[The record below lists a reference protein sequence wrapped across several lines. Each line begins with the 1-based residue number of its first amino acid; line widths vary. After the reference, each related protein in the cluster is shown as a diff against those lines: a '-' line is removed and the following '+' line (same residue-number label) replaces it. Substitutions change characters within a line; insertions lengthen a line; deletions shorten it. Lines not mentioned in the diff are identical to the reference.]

1 MWPWASNCAHVSL
14 SLKEGH
20 LYVLFIPF
28 VGISTYLPQ
37 IHSGSALPL
46 SVPQDA
52 DLWSLHHLG
61 PLAGWFPA
69 ALGQWKF
76 RLAGNQMVVGVGIFF
91 LLSPSAP
98 LVRTVSEGG
107 HSSPA
112 PTLTRHSPLLSS
124 REGSN
129 GKPLLFSPG
138 FSPDLV
144 VPLTLTTFLSS
155 SFIPVSSF
163 EISGVNHVACQ
174 DPDWYSL

>member
-1 MWPWASNCAHVSL
+1 MYCL
-14 SLKEGH
+14 FH
-20 LYVLFIPF
+20 LLTPLHTCPR
-28 VGISTYLPQ
+28 STL
-37 IHSGSALPL
+37 GSALPL
-46 SVPQDA
+46 SVPQEA
-52 DLWSLHHLG
+52 DLCSLHHLG

-69 ALGQWKF
+69 GLGQWKF
-76 RLAGNQMVVGVGIFF
+76 RLAGNQMVVGVGEVGIFF

-98 LVRTVSEGG
+98 LVRTVSEDG

-124 REGSN
+124 PEGSN

-144 VPLTLTTFLSS
+144 VPLTLTAFLSS
-155 SFIPVSSF
+155 SFIQVSSF

-174 DPDWYSL
+174 DPD